1 MCKAWEGKVTA
12 CCSERVVPLAK
23 LLGAEQIVAL
33 PHDPE
38 EAEMICEEKF
48 QELSYSYDLCIL
60 TLEDSTLSDYFCQ
73 QFCHSVVKTNSARRL
88 ASDGYGMARGWLLSW
103 WRSFSFWSSQYH
115 YLNVRPLDHFA
126 QLVQEGKLQPVLD
139 SAYAY
144 EQAEEAFQA
153 TASTSTVGKIIITFG
168 LRGYREPTRSDSHN
182 HNLKK

>member
-12 CCSERVVPLAK
+12 CCSKRVVPLAK
-23 LLGAEQIVAL
+23 LLGADHIVTL

-38 EAEMICEEKF
+38 EAELICDETF

-60 TLEDSTLSDYFCQ
+60 TLEDSTLSEYFAQ
-73 QFCHSVVKTNSARRL
+73 QFCHSVVKTNSPRRL

-103 WRSFSFWSSQYH
+103 WRSCWFWNSQYH

-153 TASTSTVGKIIITFG
+153 TASTSTVGKIIVTFG
-168 LRGYREPTRSDSHN
+168 LRGYRESARSNGH
-182 HNLKK
+182 HLKK